1 MPEVAPLDSASIT
14 RRNLL
19 LGVGAVATVVALPQ
33 VSVPKDYVVIPWP
46 SIPEFDYV
54 DVIVD
59 SDPGWVAAW
68 EQLGGEA
75 LDRWAKVWGLE
86 RDVIWK
92 IGEGIY
98 NGFLERHLGSHIET
112 DDELRQRILVRVLEL
127 EVANG

>member
-19 LGVGAVATVVALPQ
+19 LEVGAVATVAALPQ
-33 VSVPKDYVVIPWP
+33 VSASEGYTVIPWP
-46 SIPEFDYV
+46 ILPEFDYV

-75 LDRWAKVWGLE
+75 LDR
-86 RDVIWK
+86 
-92 IGEGIY
+92 
-98 NGFLERHLGSHIET
+98 
-112 DDELRQRILVRVLEL
+112 
-127 EVANG
+127 